1 MNKAEI
7 ARQVR
12 PITLEQAVD
21 DMIKLR
27 RKWIS
32 GQLKPLSNAGLKII
46 DYYTF
51 EHRLSVRG
59 KSNINFYDFLESWN
73 EVRKKR
79 YIKNLI
85 AYYNNDESFST
96 IYKIYNLGVNCVH
109 AFRPVLALQIY
120 DRFCPTHVL
129 DPCSGWGGRAVAASI
144 YGARYTGFDTNVNL
158 GKAYQMLSGTLNIDL
173 NIGDSLKVDLEKIEK
188 YDMVFTSPPYYNL
201 ERYEYM
207 HTYMNDDEWD
217 NEFYFPLFE
226 RLAKHLQPGGW
237 IVLSINEKIFNRVF
251 CVLFGPPHVKIPM
264 TAYKRTISYVE
275 WIYAW
280 QK

>member
-1 MNKAEI
+1 MDKSEI

-27 RKWIS
+27 RKWTS
-32 GQLKPLSNAGLKII
+32 GELKPLSNAGLKLI

-51 EHRLSVRG
+51 KHRLSVKG
-59 KSNINFYDFLESWN
+59 KGNMNFYDFLERWN
-73 EVRKKR
+73 ECREKR

-85 AYYNNDESFST
+85 AYYNNDESIGT
-96 IYKIYNLGVNCVH
+96 IYKIYNLGVNCIH
-109 AFRPVLALQIY
+109 AFRPVLALQVY
-120 DRFCPTHVL
+120 DRFRPTHVF
-129 DPCSGWGGRAVAASI
+129 DPCAGWGGRALAASI
-144 YGARYTGFDTNVNL
+144 FGTRYTGYDSNKNL
-158 GKAYQMLSGTLNIDL
+158 SKAYQMMSGTLNVDL
-173 NIGDSLKVDLEKIEK
+173 NIGDSLEVDLDKIEK

-201 ERYEYM
+201 ERYEFATHYM
-207 HTYMNDDEWD
+207 SDDEWD
-217 NEFYFPLFE
+217 EKFYFPLFE

-237 IVLSINEKIFNRVF
+237 IVLSINEKLYNRIFRI
-251 CVLFGPPHVKIPM
+251 LFGPPHIRLPM
-264 TAYKRTISYVE
+264 TMYKRVASYIE